1 MQSKTP
7 AGTSVARNLDINSQ
21 ERVTA
26 IPYSIFFTIPPVLLV
41 TKIPMGKD
49 LLDDVEDYS
58 ENTGPVPTY

>member
-1 MQSKTP
+1 MQSRRP

-26 IPYSIFFTIPPVLLV
+26 IPYFIFFKNVLLV
-41 TKIPMGKD
+41 TKIPMGKY